1 MPRVLSLK
9 KIKGKK
15 EQAHP
20 NSRKSHQI
28 QRAALRDERLAAQSN
43 TKAKEQMKWINRFGF
58 FKVIATTN
66 PNRIFSDAELRSFI
80 STYIDRNDSEL
91 ETLVSERRAGRP
103 KSSRQDLLERA
114 KDSERSEYRSGFKVP
129 VMDDLLNL
137 EELRHWR
144 GDVGGLQKIKFHLV
158 INPDSFRGANNSI

>member
-28 QRAALRDERLAAQSN
+28 QRAALRDERITAQAI
-43 TKAKEQMKWINRFGF
+43 TKQKDQMKWINRYGF

-66 PNRIFSDAELRSFI
+66 PSQIFTEDEVRSLI
-80 STYIDRNDSEL
+80 ETYIDRNESEL
-91 ETLVSERRAGRP
+91 QSLIEERRPGRP
-103 KSSRQDLLERA
+103 KGSRQDILERA
-114 KDSERSEYRSGFKVP
+114 KALELGEYKSGFKVP
-129 VMDDLLNL
+129 VMDDFLNL
-137 EELRHWR
+137 EELRNWR
-144 GDVGGLQKIKFHLV
+144 GDVGGLQKIKFRLV
-158 INPDSFRGANNSI
+158 VMKED

>member
-28 QRAALRDERLAAQSN
+28 QRAALRDERITAQAI
-43 TKAKEQMKWINRFGF
+43 TKQKEQMKWINRFGF

-66 PNRIFSDAELRSFI
+66 PDQLFTEEEVKSLIE
-80 STYIDRNDSEL
+80 TYIERNKSEL
-91 ETLVSERRAGRP
+91 MTLVEERRAGRP

-114 KDSERSEYRSGFKVP
+114 KELELSEYRSGFKVP

-137 EELRHWR
+137 EELRHWK
-144 GDVGGLQKIKFHLV
+144 GDVGGLQKIKFQLV
-158 INPDSFRGANNSI
+158 IQ